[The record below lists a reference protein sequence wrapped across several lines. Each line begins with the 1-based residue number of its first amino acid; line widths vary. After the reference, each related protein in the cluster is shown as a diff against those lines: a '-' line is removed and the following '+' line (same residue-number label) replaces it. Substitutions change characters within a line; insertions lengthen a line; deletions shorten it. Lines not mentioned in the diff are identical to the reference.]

1 MGGFPDVI
9 ESPERVYFRQHMQ
22 GDLSSCR
29 SATLQHER
37 EFSIKLRRAEM
48 FVTVSTYRAKVG
60 EEDAIIALHEDW
72 QLNQRPRAMG
82 YLSGELLR
90 NVKAPR
96 EFIAIMRFESQE
108 SARALANDREQ
119 DAWYRRV
126 VSLTENVPV
135 LTEHTSEWRD
145 TDAYIPAHHHLWEVP
160 PMC

>member
-9 ESPERVYFRQHMQ
+9 GSTERVYFRQHMQ

-29 SATLQHER
+29 SATLEHER
-37 EFSIKLRRAEM
+37 EFSMKLRRVEM

-72 QLNQRPRAMG
+72 QHNQRSRAMG

-90 NVKAPR
+90 NVKDAS

-108 SARALANDREQ
+108 SAIALSNDPEV

-126 VSLTENVPV
+126 VSLTQNTPTLVEY
-135 LTEHTSEWRD
+135 TSEW
-145 TDAYIPAHHHLWEVP
+145 P
-160 PMC
+160 